1 LNILKLPTSFD
12 IQFEELRQYGGNK
25 FFKIDYQKRN
35 VILCHFE
42 NDSLV
47 ISDSLHF
54 DTDFVDIGVNDKK
67 LVLVNNNSLTIY
79 DLRDKKIDRT
89 IPLSEDSLT
98 YPYSFHHYFKVSLR
112 DSFLYIENYCIEC
125 GNDYRKGYSY
135 QLEKRYN
142 VYNGKSEFLDV
153 YPTFQAKKYFLKSD
167 NFISRV
173 HTDNAIFYIF
183 LNEPNLLK
191 YETMTGKSEEIVV
204 KEKFHRPRYV
214 EDTSEHST
222 DYYGYLMNLITFST
236 SNQRIFYNEEDNM
249 LYNFQYLGLPID
261 SVDAER
267 KFVLQQITK
276 NGEVRQ
282 EYALKK
288 DDRFNLIFLNKKV
301 FIEKYNAKK
310 TYFEQIPI

>member
-1 LNILKLPTSFD
+1 M
-12 IQFEELRQYGGNK
+12 
-25 FFKIDYQKRN
+25 
-35 VILCHFE
+35 LCHFE

-47 ISDSLHF
+47 ISDSLYF
-54 DTDFVDIGVNDKK
+54 DTDFIDIGVNDKK
-67 LVLVNNNSLTIY
+67 LVIVNNNSLTIY
-79 DLRDKKIDRT
+79 NLRDKKIDRT

-98 YPYSFHHYFKVSLR
+98 YPYSFHHYFKVFLR

-142 VYNGKSEFLDV
+142 IYNDKSEFLDV

-191 YETMTGKSEEIVV
+191 YEIMTRKSEEIVV
-204 KEKFHRPRYV
+204 KEKFHRPRYE
-214 EDTSEHST
+214 EDTTEYST
-222 DYYGYLMNLITFST
+222 DYYGYLMNLATFST
-236 SNQRIFYNEEDNM
+236 SNQRIFYNEEDAM
-249 LYNFQYLGLPID
+249 LYNFKYLGLPID